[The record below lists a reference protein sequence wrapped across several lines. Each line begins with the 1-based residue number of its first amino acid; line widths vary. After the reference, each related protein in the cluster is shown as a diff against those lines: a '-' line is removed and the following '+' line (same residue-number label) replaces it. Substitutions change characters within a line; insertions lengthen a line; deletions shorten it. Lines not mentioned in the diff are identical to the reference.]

1 MENNVP
7 VNKRQMLRVR
17 KGVVGFQPV
26 DEKSTKTVSFKVTE
40 TEYNNI
46 QRYVK
51 RKKIVNMSEWFRN
64 AIFEMMKK

>member
-1 MENNVP
+1 MAS
-7 VNKRQMLRVR
+7 KRQMLRVR
-17 KGVVGFQPV
+17 KGFVGFQPV

-46 QRYVK
+46 QRYV
-51 RKKIVNMSEWFRN
+51 RKKKIGNMSEWFRN